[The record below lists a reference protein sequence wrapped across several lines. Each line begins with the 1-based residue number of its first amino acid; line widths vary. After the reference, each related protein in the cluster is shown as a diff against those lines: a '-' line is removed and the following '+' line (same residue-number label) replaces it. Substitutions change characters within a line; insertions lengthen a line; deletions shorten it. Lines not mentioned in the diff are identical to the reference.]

1 MIPVV
6 QALTRRH
13 DAFVVKTC
21 VTAQHREML
30 DQVLDLFGITP
41 DYDLNVMQAGQTL
54 TELAATIIRGLTPVL
69 EAEKPDWV
77 LVQGDTTTT
86 MAASLTAFY
95 LRIPVGH
102 VEAGLR
108 TYNKQHPFPEEG
120 NRRITGVLADI
131 HFAPTQQAA
140 EHLLA
145 EGVLPETVVVT
156 GNTVIDALYA
166 VASLP
171 YDPAGTPLADV
182 PFDSRR
188 IIAVTAHRRENFGYP
203 MEEICIALR
212 SIADRH
218 PDVHLVWPV
227 HLNPNVRKPVY
238 RFLGDLPNVTLL
250 SPLEY
255 QPLVWLLKQ
264 CSFVITD
271 SGGLQ
276 EEAPGLGK
284 PVLVLRETTER
295 PEGVTAGTVRLVGP
309 NRAELLTWATRLLSD
324 DEAYKTMAH
333 AVNPYGTG
341 HASEHIARVLAGL
354 LPLPHDVENIAIT
367 PDRSN
372 DPVASRTPVV
382 AMPSRRFEVI
392 TGEKLGDVHVNNA

>member
-6 QALTRRH
+6 QELARRR

-30 DQVLDLFGITP
+30 DQVLDLFGVVP
-41 DYDLNVMQAGQTL
+41 DYDLNVMQPGQSL
-54 TELAATIIRGLTPVL
+54 TELAATIIRGLTPIM

-95 LRIPVGH
+95 LHIPIGH

-108 TYNKQHPFPEEG
+108 TYNKRHPFPEEG
-120 NRRITGVLADI
+120 NRRITGVLADM

-140 EHLLA
+140 NHLLA
-145 EGVLPETVVVT
+145 EKVPPETVVVT

-166 VASLP
+166 VANLP
-171 YDPAGTPLADV
+171 FNPAGTPLADI
-182 PFDSRR
+182 PFESQR
-188 IIAVTAHRRENFGYP
+188 IIAITAHRRENFGYP
-203 MEEICIALR
+203 MEEICIAIR

-227 HLNPNVRKPVY
+227 HLNPNVHKPVH

-250 SPLEY
+250 PPLEY
-255 QPLVWLLKQ
+255 QSLVWLLKQ

-309 NRAELLTWATRLLSD
+309 NRAELITWATRLLTDVESY
-324 DEAYKTMAH
+324 EMMAH

-341 HASEHIARVLAGL
+341 HASEHIARVLAGQ
-354 LPLPHDVENIAIT
+354 LPTSSNTDNTAQTPHDSHNPT
-367 PDRSN
+367 
-372 DPVASRTPVV
+372 VASTPLV
-382 AMPSRRFEVI
+382 AVPSRRFEVI
-392 TGEKLGDVHVNNA
+392 AGAGIVDVRANNA